1 MLNILKNVLTHISI
15 WFSIKSSDKEID
27 MRQVEKRWYVVRRE
41 FNIDGSIRQEDF
53 EGSFETKEEAIAKAR
68 MMWDYLTGK
77 EQQKNSIHVCMWNS
91 VQDENNEWNSVM
103 EDDEEYEDG
112 MSYAGAYDI
121 AFEISSDGEHDL
133 FTFEDLY

>member
-1 MLNILKNVLTHISI
+1 
-15 WFSIKSSDKEID
+15 

-41 FNIDGSIRQEDF
+41 FNIDGSIRQEDS
-53 EGSFETKEEAIAKAR
+53 EGSFKTKEEAIAKAR
-68 MMWDYLTGK
+68 RMWDYLTGK
-77 EQQKNSIHVCMWNS
+77 EQQNNSIHVCMWNS

-112 MSYAGAYDI
+112 MSYAGAYDV
-121 AFEISSDGEHDL
+121 AFEISSDGEHEL